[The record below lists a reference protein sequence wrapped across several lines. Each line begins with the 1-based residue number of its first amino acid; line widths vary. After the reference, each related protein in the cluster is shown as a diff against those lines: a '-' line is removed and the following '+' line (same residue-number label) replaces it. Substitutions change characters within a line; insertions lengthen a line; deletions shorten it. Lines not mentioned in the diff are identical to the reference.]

1 MPTAAS
7 DRVLSTSV
15 FHNGVCMSLRSL
27 SPLDGRY
34 AAQVQALSTHFSE
47 WALIKYRV
55 HVEVE
60 WLIMMADRPE
70 LTHVRAFTDEE
81 RGWLRSWVPAFDDIQ
96 AERVKVIEQT
106 TRHDVKAVEYYIKE
120 RLRGTSLES
129 VQEAVHFCCTSED
142 INNLSYA
149 LMLRDGVQ
157 QDWLPLAHQM
167 TDAVAALAL
176 ATAALPML
184 TRTHG
189 QAATPS
195 TVGKELA
202 VFVARWR
209 RQLRQIEQAEFL
221 GKFNGAVGNYN
232 AHVIAYPDAPWEAIA
247 RTFVERLGLTFNPL
261 TIQIEPHDYMAELFH
276 TLIRFN
282 TITLD
287 FDRDMW
293 TYISLGYFSQKVVK
307 TEVGSSIMPHKV
319 NPIDFENSEAN
330 LGVSTALLDHLAG
343 KLQVSRLQR
352 DLTDSSALRNIGVAV
367 GHAVLALHSALR
379 GIGRVVVD
387 ERALQNDLDQ
397 RWEVLAEAV
406 QTVMRKAGHADPYE
420 QMKALTRGQDITRES
435 LQTFIQKLDLPETDK
450 ARLLALSPASYIGL
464 AEKLAE
470 YVEKG

>member
-1 MPTAAS
+1 
-7 DRVLSTSV
+7 
-15 FHNGVCMSLRSL
+15 MSLRSL

-34 AAQVQALSTHFSE
+34 ATQVQALGAFFSE

-55 HVEVE
+55 HVEIE

-70 LTHVRAFTDEE
+70 LTHVRAFSDDE
-81 RGWLRSWVPAFDDIQ
+81 RNWLRSWVPVFDDAQ
-96 AERVKVIEQT
+96 AERVKAIEQT

-120 RLRGTSLES
+120 RLRGTTLEPVS
-129 VQEAVHFCCTSED
+129 EAVHFCCTSED

-149 LMLRDGVQ
+149 LMLRDGIQ
-157 QDWLPLAHQM
+157 QQWLPLAREM
-167 TDAVAALAL
+167 TESVARLA
-176 ATAALPML
+176 AMNAGIPML

-189 QAATPS
+189 QPATPS

-232 AHVIAYPDAPWEAIA
+232 AHVVAYPDAPWEAIA
-247 RTFVERLGLTFNPL
+247 RAFVERLGLTFNPI

-276 TLIRFN
+276 TLMRFN
-282 TITLD
+282 TITFD

-293 TYISLGYFSQKVVK
+293 TYISLGYFRQKIVK

-352 DLTDSSALRNIGVAV
+352 DLTDSSALRNIGSAV

-379 GIGRVVVD
+379 GIGRVVID
-387 ERALQNDLDQ
+387 EAALQHDLNE

-420 QMKALTRGQDITRES
+420 QMKALTRGQDITRETI
-435 LQTFIQKLDLPETDK
+435 QAFIRELELPEADK
-450 ARLLALSPASYIGL
+450 VRLLALSPATYLGL
-464 AEKLAE
+464 AERLAR
-470 YVEKG
+470 YVDKE

>member
-1 MPTAAS
+1 
-7 DRVLSTSV
+7 
-15 FHNGVCMSLRSL
+15 MSLRSL

-34 AAQVQALSTHFSE
+34 AAQVQALSAHFSE

-55 HVEVE
+55 HVEIE

-70 LTHVRAFTDEE
+70 LTHVRAFTDAE
-81 RGWLRSWVPAFDDIQ
+81 RGWLRSWVPAFDDVQ
-96 AERVKVIEQT
+96 AERVKAIEQT

-129 VQEAVHFCCTSED
+129 VSEAVHFCCTSED
-142 INNLSYA
+142 INNLAYA
-149 LMLRDGVQ
+149 LMLRDGIQ
-157 QDWLPLAHQM
+157 QDWLPLAQKM

-176 ATAALPML
+176 ATAGIPML

-189 QAATPS
+189 QPATPS
-195 TVGKELA
+195 TVGKELG
-202 VFVARWR
+202 VFVARWH
-209 RQLRQIEQAEFL
+209 RQLRQVERAEFL

-232 AHVIAYPDAPWEAIA
+232 AHVVAYPDAPWEAIA
-247 RTFVERLGLTFNPL
+247 CTFVERLGLTFNPL

-276 TLIRFN
+276 TLMRFN

-367 GHAVLALHSALR
+367 GHSVLALHSAIR
-379 GIGRVVVD
+379 GVGRVAVD
-387 ERALQNDLDQ
+387 EAVLQQDLEE

-406 QTVMRKAGHADPYE
+406 QTVMRKTGHADPYE
-420 QMKALTRGQDITRES
+420 QMKALTRGQDITRETI
-435 LQTFIQKLDLPETDK
+435 QAFIRELDLPEEDK
-450 ARLLALSPASYIGL
+450 VRLLALSPATYIGL
-464 AEKLAE
+464 AEELARQAT
-470 YVEKG
+470 KG

>member
-1 MPTAAS
+1 
-7 DRVLSTSV
+7 
-15 FHNGVCMSLRSL
+15 MSLRSL

-34 AAQVQALSTHFSE
+34 AAQVQALSAHFSE

-55 HVEVE
+55 HVEIE

-81 RGWLRSWVPAFDDIQ
+81 RGWLRSWVPAFDDVQ
-96 AERVKVIEQT
+96 AERVKAIEQT

-129 VQEAVHFCCTSED
+129 VSEAVHFCCTSED
-142 INNLSYA
+142 INNLAYA
-149 LMLRDGVQ
+149 LMLRDGIQ
-157 QDWLPLAHQM
+157 QDWLPLAQKM

-176 ATAALPML
+176 ATAGIPML

-189 QAATPS
+189 QPATPS
-195 TVGKELA
+195 TVGKELG
-202 VFVARWR
+202 VFVARWH
-209 RQLRQIEQAEFL
+209 RQLRQVERAEFL

-232 AHVIAYPDAPWEAIA
+232 AHVVAYPDAPWEAIA
-247 RTFVERLGLTFNPL
+247 CTFVERLGLTFNPL

-276 TLIRFN
+276 TLMRFN

-367 GHAVLALHSALR
+367 GHSVLALHSAIR
-379 GIGRVVVD
+379 GVGRVAVD
-387 ERALQNDLDQ
+387 EAVLQQDLEE
-397 RWEVLAEAV
+397 RWEVIAEAV
-406 QTVMRKAGHADPYE
+406 QTVMRKTGHADPYE
-420 QMKALTRGQDITRES
+420 QMKALTRGQDITRETI
-435 LQTFIQKLDLPETDK
+435 QAFIRELDLPEEDK
-450 ARLLALSPASYIGL
+450 VRLLALSPATYIGL
-464 AEKLAE
+464 AEELARQAT
-470 YVEKG
+470 KG